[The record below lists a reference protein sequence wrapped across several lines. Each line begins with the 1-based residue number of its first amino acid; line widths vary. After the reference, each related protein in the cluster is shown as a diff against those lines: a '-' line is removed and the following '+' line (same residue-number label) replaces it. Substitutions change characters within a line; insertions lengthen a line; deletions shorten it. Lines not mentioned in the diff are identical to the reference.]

1 MITLNVG
8 DTAPDFTAFDQ
19 NGNAHTLSQL
29 RGKKVVLLFYGE
41 DGSPTC
47 TIQLC
52 NIRDNYEALTSAGF
66 QVITVSPDSAKKH
79 KNFEKKQHLNFVMIT
94 DPAHHVLDKYGIW
107 DEKELFGR
115 KYMGVLR
122 TTFVIDEQGI
132 IIKVFTTPKN
142 KAHAEEI
149 LSSIQ

>member
-1 MITLNVG
+1 MITLKPG
-8 DTAPDFTAFDQ
+8 DEAPDFTALDQ
-19 NGNAHTLSQL
+19 NGNAHTLSDL

-52 NIRDNYEALTSAGF
+52 NIRDNYEALISAGF
-66 QVITVSPDSAKKH
+66 HVITVSPDSAKKH
-79 KNFEKKQHLNFVMIT
+79 KNFEKKKQLPFIMIS
-94 DPAHHVLDKYGIW
+94 DPKHEVLDKYGIW

-122 TTFVIDEQGI
+122 TTFIIDEDGSI
-132 IIKVFTTPKN
+132 DRIFTTPKN
-142 KAHAEEI
+142 KSHAEEI
-149 LSSIQ
+149 LASFQ

>member
-1 MITLNVG
+1 MITLQPG
-8 DTAPDFTAFDQ
+8 DVAPDFTALDQ
-19 NGNAHTLSQL
+19 NGNAHTLSEL

-52 NIRDNYEALTSAGF
+52 NIRDNYQSLTDAGLH
-66 QVITVSPDSAKKH
+66 VITVSPDSAKKH
-79 KNFEKKQHLNFVMIT
+79 KNFERKQQLPFIMIS
-94 DPAHHVLDKYGIW
+94 DPGHQVLDKYGIW

-122 TTFVIDEQGI
+122 TTFVIDENGMI
-132 IIKVFTTPKN
+132 IRIFPTPKN

-149 LSSIQ
+149 LASFQ